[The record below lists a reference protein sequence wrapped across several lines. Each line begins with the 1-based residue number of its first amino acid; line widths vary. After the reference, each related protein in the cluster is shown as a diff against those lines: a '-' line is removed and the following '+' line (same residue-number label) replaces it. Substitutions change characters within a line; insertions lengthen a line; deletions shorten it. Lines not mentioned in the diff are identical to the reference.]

1 MAPAC
6 VCDPANVDEAE
17 DQYFRSLRKKRMWIA
32 VFAVTTVFA
41 FFLEIFM
48 CQTESITFR
57 DVVDV
62 LIAHIT
68 GSEVEQE
75 YMDTVVWDYNVPRAI
90 MGVFVGISLAFGGA
104 IMQVIL
110 RNPLATPYTTG
121 VSAGALM
128 GAALFLYL
136 DFALVS
142 TSSFNMTVAINAI
155 AFAMLPTFAILLV
168 ARQRH
173 ITPTMMILSG
183 IAMMY
188 IFSAVTT
195 LLMLMAPHAESV
207 ESAYTWT
214 VGSLGRVRWDNIWIV
229 IAVVTVSVIA
239 LQLISQKIH
248 IMNAGQ
254 RSATTMGVN
263 VKLYRNLALFIT
275 ATMTAVVVGVTGG
288 IGFMGLISPHLAR
301 LVVGSD
307 LKYLLP
313 CSGFLGATILLV
325 ADSFAKTIMTSGL
338 PVGIITSVIGGPI
351 FVIILIRN
359 AKKIWF

>member
-1 MAPAC
+1 MLFAHEG
-6 VCDPANVDEAE
+6 DPANVDEAE
-17 DQYFRSLRKKRMWIA
+17 DQYFRSIRRKKLWI
-32 VFAVTTVFA
+32 VFFAFTTVLA

-48 CQTESITFR
+48 CQSESITNA
-57 DVVDV
+57 DVIDV
-62 LIAHIT
+62 LVAHLT
-68 GSEVEQE
+68 GKTPDSEYV
-75 YMDTVVWDYNVPRAI
+75 DIVVWNYNMPRAI
-90 MGVFVGISLAFGGA
+90 MGVVVGISLAFGGA
-104 IMQVIL
+104 IMQVIM

-121 VSAGALM
+121 VSAGASM
-128 GAALFLYL
+128 GAALFIYL

-142 TSSFNMTVAINAI
+142 TGSYNMTVAINAI

-188 IFSAVTT
+188 IFSATTT

-214 VGSLGRVRWDNIWIV
+214 VGSLGRVRWDNISIV
-229 IAVVTVSVIA
+229 IVVVIA
-239 LQLISQKIH
+239 GVASLMMIAQKIH
-248 IMNAGQ
+248 VMNAGQ

-263 VKLYRNLALFIT
+263 VRFYRNLALFIT

-313 CSGFLGATILLV
+313 CSGFISATILLV

-351 FVIILIRN
+351 FVIILIRS

>member
-1 MAPAC
+1 MDAY
-6 VCDPANVDEAE
+6 VTGDPRNVDEAE

-32 VFAVTTVFA
+32 VFAATTVLA

-48 CQTESITFR
+48 CQTKSITNG
-57 DVVDV
+57 DVLDV
-62 LIAHIT
+62 LIAHLT
-68 GSEVEQE
+68 GGEVEEE
-75 YMDTVVWDYNVPRAI
+75 YKDIVVWDYNVPRAI
-90 MGVFVGISLAFGGA
+90 MGVFVGISLAVGGA

-121 VSAGALM
+121 VSAGASM

-136 DFALVS
+136 DFAILS
-142 TSSFNMTVAINAI
+142 TGDYNSTVAINAI
-155 AFAMLPTFAILLV
+155 VFAMIPTFGILLV

-183 IAMMY
+183 IALMY

-195 LLMLMAPHAESV
+195 LLMLTAPHAESV

-239 LQLISQKIH
+239 LQVISQQIH

-263 VKLYRNLALFIT
+263 VRFFRNLALFISS
-275 ATMTAVVVGVTGG
+275 TMTAVVVGVTGG
-288 IGFMGLISPHLAR
+288 IGFMGLIAPHLAR
-301 LVVGSD
+301 IVVGSD